1 VFDDLARRFTRL
13 FSGLSRNARLTE
25 KNIEEGI
32 QEVRTAL
39 LEADVNLQVVEGFV
53 ARVRAKAL
61 GVETLKGVSPAQHFV
76 GIVQQELEALLGG
89 AGSANPTP
97 RIRWSDRG
105 PTVIMLVGLQG
116 TGKTTTCG
124 KIARH
129 LRKKEGKRPLLVA
142 ADVQRPAAVEQL
154 KVLGRQLD
162 LPVYAEEGGRP
173 PKICR
178 RGVDKAIELGCD
190 VVLLDTAGRLHID
203 TDLMDELT
211 DIKDKIQPH
220 EIWLVVD
227 AMLGQ
232 DAVRSAQEFH
242 QRLNV
247 TGFVL
252 TKADGDSRGGAVL
265 AVREVTGQ
273 PVRFVG
279 VGEKLEQLEAFDP
292 ARMAQRIL
300 GLGDVVG
307 LVEDAQ
313 ERVDQAQA
321 QEAAEKLFKD
331 TFTLDDLRG
340 TLEQIQRMGPMR
352 EILKKLPGGQGLSQD
367 QLSQLDD
374 RQLSRWCAAISSM
387 TPSERRD
394 PSLLHGQRRNRV
406 ARGSGT
412 SASVIGEVV
421 KAHKQMQ
428 TQMRA
433 MKQGGFMQ
441 RMAAG
446 MFDRQKNKQLK
457 DLRKRGTD
465 MRGWFDPPAAPGAPS
480 GEPSERN

>member
-1 VFDDLARRFTRL
+1 MFDDLARRFTRL

-39 LEADVNLQVVEGFV
+39 LEADVNLQVVDGFV

-154 KVLGRQLD
+154 RVLGRQLD

-178 RGVDKAIELGCD
+178 RGVDKAVELGCD

-446 MFDRQKNKQLK
+446 MFDRQKSKQLK

-465 MRGWFDPPAAPGAPS
+465 MRGWFDPPAAPSAPS

>member
-1 VFDDLARRFTRL
+1 VFDALASRFTRL

-25 KNIEEGI
+25 KNVEDGI
-32 QEVRTAL
+32 GEVRTAL
-39 LEADVNLQVVEGFV
+39 LEADVGLKVVDAFV
-53 ARVRAKAL
+53 ERVRGKVL
-61 GVETLKGVSPAQHFV
+61 GQDTLKGVQPAQQFV
-76 GIVQQELEALLGG
+76 AAVQHELEALLGG
-89 AGSANPTP
+89 EPP
-97 RIRWSDRG
+97 RTRWNDRG

-124 KIARH
+124 KLARH
-129 LRKKEGKRPLLVA
+129 LKKKEGKRPLMVA

-162 LPVYAEEGGRP
+162 VPVYAEDGGRP
-173 PKICR
+173 PKICQ
-178 RGVDKAIELGCD
+178 RGIQKAVELGCD

-203 TDLMDELT
+203 SELMDELA
-211 DIKDKIQPH
+211 DVRERAQPH

-232 DAVRSAQEFH
+232 DAVRSAKEFH
-242 QRLNV
+242 DRLDV
-247 TGFVL
+247 SGFVL

-265 AVREVTGQ
+265 AVREVTGR
-273 PVRFVG
+273 PVRYVG

-292 ARMAQRIL
+292 KRMAQRIL
-300 GLGDVVG
+300 GMGDVVG

-313 ERVDQAQA
+313 EKVDQEQAQA
-321 QEAAEKLFKD
+321 AAEKLFQE
-331 TFTLDDLRG
+331 TFTLDDLRS

-352 EILKKLPGGQGLSQD
+352 EILKKLPGGAALSQD

-387 TPSERRD
+387 TPEERRD
-394 PSLLHGQRRNRV
+394 PSLLHMQRRSRV
-406 ARGSGT
+406 ARGAGT
-412 SASVIGEVV
+412 STQVIGEVV

-428 TQMRA
+428 LQMRQL
-433 MKQGGFMQ
+433 KQGGFMQ

-446 MFDRQKNKQLK
+446 AFDRQKSKQLK
-457 DLRKRGTD
+457 ELKKRGTD
-465 MRGWFDPPAAPGAPS
+465 MTGWFTPPSRSKGKP
-480 GEPSERN
+480 

>member
-1 VFDDLARRFTRL
+1 VFDALATRFSRL
-13 FSGLSRNARLTE
+13 FQGLSRNARLTE
-25 KNIEEGI
+25 KNIEDGI

-39 LEADVNLQVVEGFV
+39 LEADVNLKVVDGFV
-53 ARVRAKAL
+53 DRVRAQAL
-61 GVETLKGVSPAQHFV
+61 GTETLKGVSPAQHFI
-76 GIVQQELEALLGG
+76 GIVSQELETLLGG
-89 AGSANPTP
+89 AAP
-97 RIRWSDRG
+97 RIRWNDRG

-129 LRKKEGKRPLLVA
+129 LAKKEGKRPLLVA

-178 RGVDKAIELGCD
+178 RGVEKAQELGRD
-190 VVLLDTAGRLHID
+190 VVLLDTAGRLHVD
-203 TDLMDELT
+203 TELMDELT
-211 DIKDKIQPH
+211 DIRDLVKPD

-232 DAVRSAQEFH
+232 DAVRSAKEFH
-242 QRLNV
+242 DRLDV
-247 TGFVL
+247 SGIVL

-265 AVREVTGQ
+265 AVREVTGR

-279 VGEKLEQLEAFDP
+279 VGEKLEQIEAFD
-292 ARMAQRIL
+292 AKRMAQRIL
-300 GLGDVVG
+300 GMGDVVG
-307 LVEDAQ
+307 LVEEAQ
-313 ERVDQAQA
+313 EKMDAEKA
-321 QEAAEKLFKD
+321 EEAAEKLFLD
-331 TFTLDDLRG
+331 TFTLDDLRS

-352 EILKKLPGGQGLSQD
+352 EILKKLPGGAALSQD
-367 QLSQLDD
+367 QLGQLDD
-374 RQLSRWCAAISSM
+374 TQLSRWCAAIASM
-387 TPSERRD
+387 TPGERRD
-394 PSLLHGQRRNRV
+394 PGLLNGQRRARV

-412 SASVIGEVV
+412 TPNTIAEVV

-428 TQMRA
+428 LQMRQL
-433 MKQGGFMQ
+433 KQGGLMQ

-446 MFDRQKNKQLK
+446 ALQRQKGKQLK
-457 DLRKRGTD
+457 DLKKRGESL
-465 MRGWFDPPAAPGAPS
+465 RGWFNPPPGRGAP
-480 GEPSERN
+480 